1 MKVHFE
7 DQMFL
12 GDCGRLGS
20 YLENSSV
27 QTLRPHPQSLLVGV
41 DNFKPQTRLA
51 LSRKAHEPSFLID

>member
-1 MKVHFE
+1 
-7 DQMFL
+7 MFL